1 MYNGVTVPTV
11 TLLQRDG
18 SLASDENRRH
28 VDFLISSN
36 VHGIYILGTTGE
48 FMHFNLRERESHAA
62 TIVEH
67 VNGRLPVIV
76 GAASTATDDAMRL
89 SRHAQGIGAS
99 AVTITTP
106 YFWTLSEREVIGHFS
121 SVASAVDIPILVYN
135 VPSYSGFNI
144 SNATLIT
151 LMREHE
157 NIVGVI
163 DAVDSNDLIHSRV
176 NALREVNPEFRILSG
191 SDGQILNLFELGGD
205 GIFPATANIVPHV
218 HVGIYDAFRT
228 GDYQKSMTWYR
239 ELSQILSIY
248 GVEGSFHSVVKEAMA
263 MLGLTNNPTVRM
275 PALPLTE
282 ESRALLRDVLTSS
295 GVLAIDQAEDIQWT

>member
-1 MYNGVTVPTV
+1 MYNGVIAPAV
-11 TLLQRDG
+11 TLLRRDG
-18 SLASDENRRH
+18 SLAAEENRKH

-62 TIVEH
+62 TVVEH

-99 AVTITTP
+99 AVTVTTP

-144 SNATLIT
+144 SNATLMT

-157 NIVGVI
+157 NIIGVI
-163 DAVDSNDLIHSRV
+163 DAVDSTEVILSRI
-176 NALREVNPEFRILSG
+176 NSLREVNPEFYILSG
-191 SDGQILNLFELGGD
+191 TDGQILNLFELGGN
-205 GIFPATANIVPHV
+205 GIIPATANIVPHL
-218 HVGIYDAFRT
+218 HVGIYDAFRN
-228 GDYQKSMTWYR
+228 GDYQSSISLYR
-239 ELSQILSIY
+239 QLSQTLGLY
-248 GVEGSFHSVVKEAMA
+248 GVAGSFHSVVKEAMA
-263 MLGLTNNPTVRM
+263 LLGLTSDPTERM
-275 PALPLTE
+275 PALPLTQE
-282 ESRALLRDVLTSS
+282 NRKLLRDVLTSS
-295 GVLAIDQAEDIQWT
+295 GVLESNQPEE